1 MRISDWEGGHALP
14 EQAASDVRTFGI
26 YRVRDYFERAGI
38 GHLVLHHAGQRWEG
52 VVRNPAAA
60 TGVRS
65 GTVVEVQFSATLD
78 GPSSICFIRA
88 LESGEYQ
95 PSQVMPT
102 SWCIDGSDPDRLRT
116 LIERLTTAPFRHW
129 MEAVVDDLA
138 LLKRF
143 FQLKASYKHHHSVPG
158 GLLRHSLETAEIVE
172 KTLRDAPATCS
183 TLIDDTLRDG
193 LVLAALFHDFGKT
206 ISHASTSPWLLRK
219 TDHRHLSLVA
229 LAMHLPRLA
238 ELSVPA
244 HAVFV
249 HSLIQDALGKG
260 YASPLPMVDAV
271 RMADRVSTGLWMHA
285 DIQGGRLTE

>member
-1 MRISDWEGGHALP
+1 MTISDWESGHASR
-14 EQAASDVRTFGI
+14 EQAAADVLTFGI
-26 YRVRDYFERAGI
+26 YRVRDYFERGGV
-38 GHLVLHHAGQRWEG
+38 GHLVLHWAGQRWQGE
-52 VVRNPAAA
+52 VRHPVAL

-65 GTVVEVQFSATLD
+65 GSVVEVQFSFVA
-78 GPSSICFIRA
+78 GAQPRVSFIRV
-88 LESGEYQ
+88 LEPGEYW

-102 SWCIDGSDPDRLRT
+102 SWSFDGADPDRLRM
-116 LIERLTTAPFRHW
+116 LIERLRTAPFRHF
-129 MEAVVDDLA
+129 MEGVLDDLA

-229 LAMHLPRLA
+229 LAVHLPRLA

-285 DIQGGRLTE
+285 DTQGGRLTE